1 MRIIVMS
8 DSHGAFYSVKQIFE
22 DNPGADLFIHLGDGA
37 RDFEE
42 AGWLFPQTSRKAV
55 RGNCDYAYDLELPLD
70 GLLELDGKR
79 IYYTHGHQYQVKH
92 GLEQMERAGRERN
105 ADVVLYGHT
114 HTALAEY
121 RDGLWLVNP
130 GSVTDSSYSPAGYL
144 ALDITPA
151 GIVPVLRLL

>member
-42 AGWLFPQTSRKAV
+42 AGWVFPQTSRKAV

-79 IYYTHGHQYQVKH
+79 MEQEGFYCYREGFRLGVNLM
-92 GLEQMERAGRERN
+92 LE
-105 ADVVLYGHT
+105 VLT
-114 HTALAEY
+114 SAT
-121 RDGLWLVNP
+121 V
-130 GSVTDSSYSPAGYL
+130 
-144 ALDITPA
+144 
-151 GIVPVLRLL
+151 